1 MQSLINNIIQSLVKK
16 EKSTL
21 DDTNSAAHAVLQQP
35 RKRRWKSRFSI
46 MVRTS
51 QREHT
56 RQQEC
61 KKLLELL
68 EVMLI
73 SIQRAINQP

>member
-46 MVRTS
+46 MVRES
-51 QREHT
+51 KGRERKGRVQKIAGAARSDAHFY
-56 RQQEC
+56 
-61 KKLLELL
+61 
-68 EVMLI
+68 
-73 SIQRAINQP
+73 SAGH